1 MRRYGVSNRCGN
13 LRLMTSVPLRHLTF
27 ACVVLQASASSIH
40 CNLCLETLDAFG
52 LLQNKADIPIAR
64 VRAL

>member
-27 ACVVLQASASSIH
+27 ACVVLQAFVPLIH
-40 CNLCLETLDAFG
+40 CNLRLETLDAFS
-52 LLQNKADIPIAR
+52 LLQNKADTPIA
-64 VRAL
+64 